1 MLERLG
7 EPLSGRLVRLEPL
20 APMHERGLAAAAADP
35 AVWRWMPLDA
45 STPDG
50 FARWFAAARD
60 NAGAGLER
68 PYATI
73 DAATGEALGSTRFL
87 GLAPEHL
94 RVEIGYTWLARHA
107 WGSGANTEAKLLML
121 RHAFETVGCLRV
133 EFKTDA
139 LNERSRGALAA
150 LPAVFEGVH
159 RRHMLVRGGER
170 RDSAWYSVI
179 VDDWP
184 DVRAALE
191 RRLAGAHP
199 G

>member
-1 MLERLG
+1 MWERLG
-7 EPLSGRLVRLEPL
+7 VPLSGRLVRLEPL
-20 APMHERGLAAAAADP
+20 APEHERGLAAAADDP

-45 STPDG
+45 STPDA
-50 FARWFAAARD
+50 FARWFAAALD

-68 PYATI
+68 TYATI
-73 DAATGEALGSTRFL
+73 DAATDEALGSTRFL
-87 GLAPEHL
+87 ALAPEHL
-94 RVEIGYTWLARHA
+94 RVEIGYTWLARRA

-139 LNERSRGALAA
+139 LNERSRAALAA
-150 LPAVFEGVH
+150 LPAAFEGVH
-159 RRHMLVRGGER
+159 RRHMLVRGVER

-191 RRLAGAHP
+191 RRLAG
-199 G
+199 